1 MVCGVCGLCLRDDGT
16 RSLLMDE
23 KVFTSTG
30 PSSGG
35 DPIDNQHLLK
45 QRKVCTA
52 VRHSYKSPNGCAFVF
67 LILLCIFNL
76 VPTCIF
82 KFVLS

>member
-45 QRKVCTA
+45 QRKSLYCCTPQLQESQWLCYC
-52 VRHSYKSPNGCAFVF
+52 VSYFMMYF
-67 LILLCIFNL
+67 
-76 VPTCIF
+76 
-82 KFVLS
+82 